1 MNKPKF
7 SIKDA
12 RYEFDNLRNDDDE
25 FDSLWGC
32 NDEQQQENNFFK
44 WCSQYDDL
52 KHIKRKDKE

>member
-32 NDEQQQENNFFK
+32 NDEQQQENNFFE

-52 KHIKRKDKE
+52 KHIKRKVKE

>member
-7 SIKDA
+7 SIEDA

-32 NDEQQQENNFFK
+32 NDEQQQENNFFE

-52 KHIKRKDKE
+52 KHIKRKDRE